1 LKKNKTGGVML
12 GSAGDLDTAA
22 KLIKEDFQTTKKLFG
37 KYAPQIARGARQVT
51 KLAVI
56 PELAFGAAFAP
67 LDLAEGRTGKETLLN
82 VATLGMGIPIKDAR
96 DRANYVEQFGL
107 KNDLFSAQMKAT
119 GLSQARGYG
128 SGDPTSFELTDREK
142 LALEKANEY

>member
-1 LKKNKTGGVML
+1 
-12 GSAGDLDTAA
+12 
-22 KLIKEDFQTTKKLFG
+22 
-37 KYAPQIARGARQVT
+37 
-51 KLAVI
+51 
-56 PELAFGAAFAP
+56 
-67 LDLAEGRTGKETLLN
+67 LLN

-96 DRANYVEQFGL
+96 DRANYVDQFGL

-142 LALEKANEY
+142 LALEKASEYDTNVLAPRLEEKLQERRSASDPEFGFREGAMNGGIMRLGFADGPNNLKKGKK